1 MRSEER
7 NLFEY
12 NARTIASSVALPMH
26 LDEAGRRRARKVE
39 KIQRLP
45 PVGYRVERETSGGLG
60 LYL

>member
-26 LDEAGRRRARKVE
+26 LDEAGRRRRARKVE

-60 LYL
+60 L